1 LLGRSSLELCY
12 IFAATMQK
20 IFVRTASGNYSVIYG
35 RGALRRAGAMAE
47 RLADSAGPLVL
58 SSPRVWKL
66 WGGSLTARFPGWN
79 PDSNWDRRILFDDRE
94 SSKRLATVEGI
105 CRQLARAGADR
116 RTVLVALGGGV
127 VGDVAGFVAATY
139 LRGVRVVH
147 VPTTLVA
154 QVDSAI
160 GGKTGVNLP
169 EGKNLV
175 GAFYQPCQVIVDP
188 EVLRTLPARQFR
200 AGLYEVIKYAV
211 IGDAALFEFLERRL
225 GNVLRRDPATLD
237 YIVPRCIRAKAAVVR
252 QDEREGGVRQIL
264 NFGHTFGHALESATR
279 YRCFLHGEAVAW
291 GMMGATLLAVAAGRL
306 DFEDAVRILHLA
318 ARVGPLPP
326 VDGVRGDR
334 IVEIIRGDK
343 KSREGHAQWVLPRKI
358 GVVERGIEVPDAV
371 VRKAFV
377 ELPRLFAAARGRS

>member
-1 LLGRSSLELCY
+1 
-12 IFAATMQK
+12 MQK
-20 IFVRTASGNYSVIYG
+20 ISVRTASGNYSVIYG
-35 RGALRRAGAMAE
+35 RGALRRAGVLAE

-66 WGGSLTARFPGWN
+66 WGPSLTARFPGWN
-79 PDSNWDRRILFDDRE
+79 PDSNSDRRILFDDRE
-94 SSKRLATVEGI
+94 ASKRLASVEGI

-200 AGLYEVIKYAV
+200 AGIYEVIKYAV
-211 IGDAALFEFLERRL
+211 IGDAGLFEFLERRL
-225 GNVLRRDPATLD
+225 GNVLRRDAATLD

-252 QDEREGGVRQIL
+252 RDERESGLRQIL
-264 NFGHTFGHALESATR
+264 NFGHTLGHALESATR
-279 YRCFLHGEAVAW
+279 YRRFLHGEAVAW
-291 GMMGATLLAVAAGRL
+291 GMMGATLLAVADGRL
-306 DFEDAVRILHLA
+306 DFEDAIRILHLA
-318 ARVGPLPP
+318 ARVGRLPP
-326 VDGVRGDR
+326 LDGLRGDR

-343 KSREGHAQWVLPRKI
+343 KSRQGRAQWVLPRKI
-358 GVVERGIEVPDAV
+358 GVVEREIEVPDAV
-371 VRKAFV
+371 VRKAFI